1 MSSLICSSLTPMDEI
16 VYGNRVSLSVL
27 VEVESMQGECLEVSN
42 KVCLE

>member
-27 VEVESMQGECLEVSN
+27 VEVESMQGGAWRCHTKFV
-42 KVCLE
+42 